1 MSNLIKRWF
10 PIVVALFSGIV
21 VLASYLLPGRP
32 PLARLRDTLIQ
43 WTVIVAAFAFI
54 LGVFNILRVHSS
66 KVLRRRPGRLY
77 SLALVVALLTGMIA
91 SGLPDAIPAQA
102 SLDRFVFDYTI
113 RPLGASLAALL
124 AFTLTLAAFRLLRAR
139 RSVPAVLFFLVVVAV
154 VLGSTPLVGLR
165 WLAGLRDWIIN
176 VPGMAGA
183 RGLLLGVA
191 IGTIITGLRV
201 FLTIDRPYSES

>member
-1 MSNLIKRWF
+1 MSNLIKRWI
-10 PIVVALFSGIV
+10 PIIVAVFSGIV
-21 VLASYLLPGRP
+21 VLAGYLLPGN
-32 PLARLRDTLIQ
+32 PLLAGLRDILIR

-54 LGVFNILRVHSS
+54 LGVFNILRVHSNH
-66 KVLRRRPGRLY
+66 VLRRHPGRLY
-77 SLALVVALLTGMIA
+77 SLALVIALLIGMVA
-91 SGLPDAIPAQA
+91 SGLPEAIPLQGT
-102 SLDRFVFDYTI
+102 LDRLVFDYTI

-124 AFTLTLAAFRLLRAR
+124 AFTLALAAFRLLRAR
-139 RSVPAVLFFLVVVAV
+139 RSVSAVLFFFVVVAV
-154 VLGSTPLVGLR
+154 VLGSTPLIGLG
-165 WLAGLRDWIIN
+165 WLAGLRDWIVN